1 MAVRCDTVNNM
12 TRMGC
17 HQAARFFILHN
28 IITLA
33 ITEIGT
39 IMVMLR
45 TNYCRMMWEKIEKY
59 SNMMKKSG

>member
-1 MAVRCDTVNNM
+1 
-12 TRMGC
+12 MGC

-45 TNYCRMMWEKIEKY
+45 TNYCRMMWEKLEKY